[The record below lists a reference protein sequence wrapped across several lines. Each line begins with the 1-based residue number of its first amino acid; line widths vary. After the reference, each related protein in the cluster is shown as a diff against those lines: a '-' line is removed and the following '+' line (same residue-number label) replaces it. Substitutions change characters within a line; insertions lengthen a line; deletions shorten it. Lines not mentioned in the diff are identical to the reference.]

1 MCRQCDS
8 HVYFFISLVDTLEGK
23 IIKPAEQDVINKFKD
38 TVLVAWQENA
48 WNDSN
53 CERLLLEKTWKPYVV
68 KQKALVDYN
77 AEFLMTHDNL
87 STHKMPSILKFMK
100 EETDT
105 FSLFLPPNTTE
116 FLQLIDD
123 NIGKITRSFIYD
135 EYEEYEKNFDWDSNP
150 NGKFV

>member
-1 MCRQCDS
+1 
-8 HVYFFISLVDTLEGK
+8 
-23 IIKPAEQDVINKFKD
+23 
-38 TVLVAWQENA
+38 
-48 WNDSN
+48 
-53 CERLLLEKTWKPYVV
+53 
-68 KQKALVDYN
+68 
-77 AEFLMTHDNL
+77 
-87 STHKMPSILKFMK
+87 MK

-135 EYEEYEKNFDWDSNP
+135 EYEEYEKNFDWESNP